1 MSRHGLLKGLAWA
14 MGVAC
19 VAIGLYHLVLG
30 IVSVPG
36 TEGAGPAAV
45 TVDSR
50 ERFYNAI
57 FVGFGLAWIETAR
70 RTPVPA
76 RAVRW
81 LSAVFLLGG
90 VGRVLSV
97 AVHGWPHWFQIPL
110 AALELGLPPL
120 YFWLADADERRA
132 AGAARGDG
140 VRTV

>member
-1 MSRHGLLKGLAWA
+1 MSKAGVLKWLGLA
-14 MGVAC
+14 MGYAC
-19 VAIGLYHLVLG
+19 AAIGIVHVVTG
-30 IVSVPG
+30 IATVPG
-36 TEGAGPAAV
+36 ETTAGA

-57 FVGFGLAWIETAR
+57 FFGYGLAWIWVVR
-70 RTPVPA
+70 QRPIPA

-81 LSAVFLLGG
+81 LAAIFLLSG

-120 YFWLADADERRA
+120 FFWLADADERERN
-132 AGAARGDG
+132 GDADEDAKATADG
-140 VRTV
+140 